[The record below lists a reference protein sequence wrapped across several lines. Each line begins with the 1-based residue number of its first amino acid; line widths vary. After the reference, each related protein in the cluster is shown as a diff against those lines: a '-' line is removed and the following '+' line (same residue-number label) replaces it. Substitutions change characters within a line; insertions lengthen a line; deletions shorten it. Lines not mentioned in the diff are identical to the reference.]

1 MSDFFFRIATRQSR
15 LALWQADY
23 VGSAL
28 RNAGHDFELIKTLTE
43 GDRVQD
49 RFLHEIGGKGLF
61 IRELEEAML
70 LGRADIAAHSLK
82 DLPVR
87 LPEGFELCGIIKRH
101 AVTDSLI
108 LHPRHQT
115 KTPLISGDPLKWLSD
130 GVKKI
135 ATSSLR
141 RSMILHHINPQ
152 IECVQIR
159 GNVDTRLSKLKN
171 SNDWDATILASAS
184 IERLGLQKDVSA
196 VQLPVAMMI
205 PCAGQ
210 GALAIECQQG
220 SVFGQIAS
228 ELLEDLPSRMRI
240 TIERR
245 ILERLGG
252 DCTMPCGVH
261 VQILNNDSIE
271 VMADV
276 LAKSRRTR
284 LLKNYPYPENYD
296 QYKNV
301 GDNFFDELVGLGV
314 GETLREIGLSLP
326 VGV

>member
-1 MSDFFFRIATRQSR
+1 MTDSIIRIATRQSR
-15 LALWQADY
+15 LALWQAEF

-28 RNAGHDFELIKTLTE
+28 SDAGHDFELIKTLTE

-61 IRELEEAML
+61 IRELEQAML
-70 LGRADIAAHSLK
+70 QERADIAAHSLK

-87 LPEGFELCGIIKRH
+87 LPEGFELCAIVKRH
-101 AVTDSLI
+101 VVTDSLI
-108 LHPRHQT
+108 LHPRHQ
-115 KTPLISGDPLKWLSD
+115 KQIPMISGDPLGWLSD
-130 GVKKI
+130 GAKKI

-159 GNVDTRLSKLKN
+159 GNVDTRLSKLRN

-184 IERLGLQKDVSA
+184 LERLGLYEDVAA
-196 VQLPVAMMI
+196 VELPIAMMI

-210 GALAIECQQG
+210 GALAIECQRG
-220 SVFGQIAS
+220 SAFGQIAA
-228 ELLEDLPSRMRI
+228 ELLEDRPSRMRI

-261 VQILNNDSIE
+261 VDIKNDDNIE
-271 VMADV
+271 LMADV
-276 LAKSRRTR
+276 LAKSRRTK
-284 LLKNYPYPENYD
+284 LIKNYPYPKTQDHFN
-296 QYKNV
+296 NV
-301 GDNFFDELVGLGV
+301 GDNFFDELVKLGV
-314 GETLREIGLSLP
+314 GETLQEIGLSLP
-326 VGV
+326 